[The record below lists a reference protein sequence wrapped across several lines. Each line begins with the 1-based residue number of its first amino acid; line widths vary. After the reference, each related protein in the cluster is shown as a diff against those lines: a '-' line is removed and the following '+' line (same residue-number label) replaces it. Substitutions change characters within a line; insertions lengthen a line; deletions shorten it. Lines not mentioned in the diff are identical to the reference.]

1 MASSVVMPKT
11 GMAMEEGTIVRWLKA
26 VGDPVARGETIAV
39 IETDKVT
46 MDLESDY
53 EGTLLSIV
61 HHDGEVVKA
70 TDTIAWIGAAGEK
83 VQAAAL
89 QAAVPARQPEAPPV
103 VRSYAEASSQA
114 MTAASAVPAKARATP
129 AARVFAARAGMA
141 LSRVG
146 AGTGPG
152 GAVRLRDVQKAAAL
166 QTPMPQPSADRV
178 VPFNGMRRAIAE
190 KMTRSHQQVPGV
202 TLVTRAD
209 VTELAAF
216 RERLNAAGGDRV
228 SYTDFVVK
236 AAAAALK
243 EHPLVNSVI
252 DGDAVVMRDEVN
264 IGIAV
269 ALEAGLVVPVIH
281 GADRMSLRQIAAA
294 ARDLAERA
302 RTGTL
307 SPSDYA
313 GGTFTVTNL
322 GMYGIT
328 EFTPIINVPESAILG
343 VGAIEEQL
351 RTGPAGIESRRIMSL
366 CLTHDHRHIDGAP
379 AAAFLGRIRFLLE
392 DCCLLVA

>member
-146 AGTGPG
+146 AGTAP
-152 GAVRLRDVQKAAAL
+152 
-166 QTPMPQPSADRV
+166 
-178 VPFNGMRRAIAE
+178 
-190 KMTRSHQQVPGV
+190 
-202 TLVTRAD
+202 
-209 VTELAAF
+209 
-216 RERLNAAGGDRV
+216 
-228 SYTDFVVK
+228 
-236 AAAAALK
+236 
-243 EHPLVNSVI
+243 
-252 DGDAVVMRDEVN
+252 
-264 IGIAV
+264 
-269 ALEAGLVVPVIH
+269 
-281 GADRMSLRQIAAA
+281 
-294 ARDLAERA
+294 AERFA
-302 RTGTL
+302 CAMCRRRRLCRLPCPSSRRTGWCRSTACVA
-307 SPSDYA
+307 P
-313 GGTFTVTNL
+313 
-322 GMYGIT
+322 
-328 EFTPIINVPESAILG
+328 
-343 VGAIEEQL
+343 L
-351 RTGPAGIESRRIMSL
+351 RRR
-366 CLTHDHRHIDGAP
+366 
-379 AAAFLGRIRFLLE
+379 
-392 DCCLLVA
+392 